1 MTEARK
7 SDTVRLIWAAHFLVL
22 VLQLVQYLGL
32 HTCTLMRRR
41 NSHMK
46 QTSKTSMRDTVK
58 DCACASM
65 LCNTLIKARR
75 KRGKQAE
82 V

>member
-1 MTEARK
+1 
-7 SDTVRLIWAAHFLVL
+7 
-22 VLQLVQYLGL
+22 
-32 HTCTLMRRR
+32 
-41 NSHMK
+41 MK
-46 QTSKTSMRDTVK
+46 QTSKTSVRDTVK